1 MFLRWP
7 GGAKDGWALGR
18 LLGWVAAGT
27 FFFSGLTG
35 IGLLSSVPQTVVML
49 ITIGWFVT
57 APRARGLAVSRQIVP
72 KPRRPPFV
80 PVPRP
85 GAEPSL

>member
-1 MFLRWP
+1 MRRP

-35 IGLLSSVPQTVVML
+35 IGLLSSVPQTVLML
-49 ITIGWFVT
+49 ITMGWFVT
-57 APRARGLAVSRQIVP
+57 APRASAVAVRSQQIVP
-72 KPRRPPFV
+72 KPRRALM
-80 PVPRP
+80 PVAQP
-85 GAEPSL
+85 GAEPTSL